1 MESASMRHDKTD
13 STMEGW
19 LKLHY
24 RLLDWEWHDDPAM
37 FSLWTHL
44 LLLANYED
52 KKWHGMVIERGK
64 FVTSLVNLHLQTGL
78 SIRQV
83 RTCLSRLQESKQ
95 IECET
100 TNKYTIVTICN
111 YDDYQKKKGGQRQ
124 TNDNPTTNEG
134 QSNDNPTTTT
144 EEYKEYKEDK
154 NNTSSSNEDVSGAD
168 ATDPESDQEKVDL
181 VGLRDFF
188 NKTMNQAG
196 AIIPRCKSCGGKRA
210 GYVKAR
216 IREYGL
222 DSVYEMITKA
232 SVSDFLNGKN
242 NRGWKA
248 NFEWLF
254 LPTNFP
260 KVLEGNYDN
269 KTIQNQNNNGNN
281 QSYHKSRAEQ
291 QREQLHSE
299 CEAIVARRL
308 AEDNAH

>member
-1 MESASMRHDKTD
+1 MESASKKHDKTN
-13 STMEGW
+13 SMEGW
-19 LKLHY
+19 IKLHY
-24 RLLDWEWHDDPAM
+24 KLLEWEWHDDPAM
-37 FSLWTHL
+37 FSLWIHL

-111 YDDYQKKKGGQRQ
+111 FDDYQNRKGGQRQ

-144 EEYKEYKEDK
+144 KEYKNNKEDK
-154 NNTSSSNEDVSGAD
+154 NNIPSSNEDVSVAP
-168 ATDPESDQEKVDL
+168 APDPESDQEKVDL
-181 VGLRDFF
+181 VGLKNFF
-188 NKTMNQAG
+188 NMTMNQAG

-222 DSVYEMITKA
+222 DSVYEMISKA

-242 NRGWKA
+242 DRGWKA

-260 KVLEGNYDN
+260 KVLEGIYDN
-269 KTIQNQNNNGNN
+269 KSIQHNNGNN
-281 QSYHKSRAEQ
+281 QSYRKSIAEQ
-291 QREQLHSE
+291 QRERLQSE
-299 CEAIVARRL
+299 CEAIVSRRL
-308 AEDNAH
+308 AEDNAY